1 MPLTTRQERAIA
13 LLEPQ
18 LRQLARSRLEARE
31 RRRNPAPWPWPG
43 ARAEQLP
50 PTGEWQAWLILAGR
64 GWGKTRTAAEWV
76 HYRATTAKRRL
87 TIAAPTAADLRDIC
101 VEGESGLKTM
111 HPEIVYEPS
120 KRRLTWPNGSVA
132 TLVSADEP
140 ERFRGLQHD
149 TVWFDELAASRYQ
162 AEAWDQ
168 ILFGLRRGDDP
179 RALVTTTPRPTKLI
193 RALAAD
199 SRNTVTRGRTADNAA
214 NLAPQFLEAITSRYG
229 GTRLGRQE
237 LDGEILLDT
246 PGALW
251 SWATLDAARTPA
263 APELRRVVV
272 GVDPAV
278 SSNPD
283 SDETGIVVAGIGA
296 DGLYYVLEDAS
307 LRASPD
313 GWARAA
319 VAAFDRHQADRVV
332 IETNQGGEMALSTL
346 RTVRP
351 HLPVEP
357 VHASRGKLTRAE
369 PIAALYEQGRVR
381 HLPGLEPLEEQLTGW
396 SPAEGYSPDR
406 LDAVVWALTALSQ
419 PVAPIQIFL

>member
-1 MPLTTRQERAIA
+1 V
-13 LLEPQ
+13 
-18 LRQLARSRLEARE
+18 
-31 RRRNPAPWPWPG
+31 
-43 ARAEQLP
+43 
-50 PTGEWQAWLILAGR
+50 
-64 GWGKTRTAAEWV
+64 EWV
-76 HYRATTAKRRL
+76 HYRASTKPRRL

-120 KRRLTWPNGSVA
+120 KRRLTWPCGSVA

-168 ILFGLRRGDDP
+168 ILFGLRLGDDP
-179 RALVTTTPRPTKLI
+179 RALVTTTPRPTRLI
-193 RALAAD
+193 RQLSAD
-199 SRNTVTRGRTADNAA
+199 PRTAVTRGKTSDNAA
-214 NLAPQFLEAITSRYG
+214 NLAPQFLEAVTARYA

-237 LDGEILLDT
+237 LEGEILLDT

-251 SWATLDAARTPA
+251 TWAVLDAARAQA

-272 GVDPAV
+272 AVDPAA

-283 SDETGIVVAGIGA
+283 SDETGIVVCGLGA
-296 DGLYYVLEDAS
+296 DGLYYVLEDVS
-307 LRASPD
+307 GIRTPD

-319 VAAFDRHQADRVV
+319 VAAFDRHKADRVV
-332 IETNQGGEMALSTL
+332 IETNQGGEMAVQTL

-351 HLPVEP
+351 HLPIEP
-357 VHASRGKLTRAE
+357 VHASRGKQTRAE

-381 HLPGLEPLEEQLTGW
+381 HLPGLETLEAQLTSW
-396 SPAEGYSPDR
+396 SPAEGSSPDR
-406 LDAVVWALTALSQ
+406 LDALVWGLTALVGTPSG
-419 PVAPIQIFL
+419 PAFDFV

>member
-1 MPLTTRQERAIA
+1 VTISYVSLWRRAMARQQAA
-13 LLEPQ
+13 GGAP
-18 LRQLARSRLEARE
+18 
-31 RRRNPAPWPWPG
+31 PPWPWPG

-50 PTGEWQAWLILAGR
+50 PAGDWQTWLILAGR
-64 GWGKTRTAAEWV
+64 GWGKTRTAVEWV
-76 HYRATTAKRRL
+76 HYRASTKPRRL

-120 KRRLTWPNGSVA
+120 KRRLTWPCGSVA

-168 ILFGLRRGDDP
+168 ILFGLRLGDDP
-179 RALVTTTPRPTKLI
+179 RALVTTTPRPTRLI
-193 RALAAD
+193 RQLSAD
-199 SRNTVTRGRTADNAA
+199 PRTAVTRGKTSDNAA
-214 NLAPQFLEAITSRYG
+214 NLAPQFLEAVTARYA

-237 LDGEILLDT
+237 LEGEILLDT

-251 SWATLDAARTPA
+251 TWAVLDAARAQA

-272 GVDPAV
+272 AVDPAA

-283 SDETGIVVAGIGA
+283 SDETGIVVCGLGA
-296 DGLYYVLEDAS
+296 DGLYYVLEDVS
-307 LRASPD
+307 GIRTPD

-319 VAAFDRHQADRVV
+319 VAAFDRHKADRVV
-332 IETNQGGEMALSTL
+332 IETNQGGEMAVQTL

-351 HLPVEP
+351 HLPIEP
-357 VHASRGKLTRAE
+357 VHASRGKQTRAE

-381 HLPGLEPLEEQLTGW
+381 HLPGLETLEAQLTSW
-396 SPAEGYSPDR
+396 SPAEGSSPDR
-406 LDAVVWALTALSQ
+406 LDALVWGLTALVGTPSG
-419 PVAPIQIFL
+419 PAFDFV

>member
-1 MPLTTRQERAIA
+1 MARQQAA
-13 LLEPQ
+13 GGAP
-18 LRQLARSRLEARE
+18 
-31 RRRNPAPWPWPG
+31 PPWPWPG

-50 PTGEWQAWLILAGR
+50 PAGDWQTWLILAGR
-64 GWGKTRTAAEWV
+64 GWGKTRTAVEWV
-76 HYRATTAKRRL
+76 HYRASTKPRRL

-120 KRRLTWPNGSVA
+120 KRRLTWPCGSVA

-168 ILFGLRRGDDP
+168 ILFGLRLGDDP
-179 RALVTTTPRPTKLI
+179 RALVTTTPRPTRLI
-193 RALAAD
+193 RQLSAD
-199 SRNTVTRGRTADNAA
+199 PRTAVTRGKTSDNAA
-214 NLAPQFLEAITSRYG
+214 NLAPQFLEAVTARYA

-237 LDGEILLDT
+237 LEGEILLDT

-251 SWATLDAARTPA
+251 TWAVLDAARAQA

-272 GVDPAV
+272 AVDPAA

-283 SDETGIVVAGIGA
+283 SDETGIVVCGLGA
-296 DGLYYVLEDAS
+296 DGLYYVLEDVS
-307 LRASPD
+307 GIRTPD

-319 VAAFDRHQADRVV
+319 VAAFDRHKADRVV
-332 IETNQGGEMALSTL
+332 IETNQGGEMAVQTL

-351 HLPVEP
+351 HLPIEP
-357 VHASRGKLTRAE
+357 VHASRGKQTRAE

-381 HLPGLEPLEEQLTGW
+381 HLPGLETLEAQLTSW
-396 SPAEGYSPDR
+396 SPAEGSSPDR
-406 LDAVVWALTALSQ
+406 LDALVWGLTALVGTPSG
-419 PVAPIQIFL
+419 PAFDFV